1 MEYESKILKLFK
13 NGYLTT
19 KDVTDNNIPRTY
31 LTKLIKENKIERV
44 SRGVYIKKNVLVDEF
59 VVLQSKSK
67 YAIYS
72 NMTALYLHGLS
83 NRIPI
88 KYDITVKSGY
98 KGSLQKEKN
107 VNLFYTKRELLELG
121 VINYKLDSGNI
132 IRVYDLDKIICDII
146 KNRKRID
153 AEIFNK
159 AIRKYF
165 YSKKKNTLKLYEYA
179 KKMNIYNKVSDIFEV
194 LKWLRIMLV
203 WNQNHLIY
211 LKN

>member
-1 MEYESKILKLFK
+1 MEYENKILNLFK

-19 KDVTDNNIPRTY
+19 KDVNDNNIPRFY

-44 SRGVYIKKNVLVDEF
+44 SRGVYIEKNELIDEF
-59 VVLQSKSK
+59 VILQSKSK

-72 NMTALYLHGLS
+72 NMTALYLHDLS

-98 KGSLQKEKN
+98 KGSLQTKDN
-107 VNLFYTKRELLELG
+107 VNLFYTKKELLNLG

-132 IRVYDLDKIICDII
+132 IRVYDLDKTICDII
-146 KNRKRID
+146 KNKKKID

-159 AIRKYF
+159 AIREYF

-179 KKMNIYNKVSDIFEV
+179 KKMNIYNKVRDTFEV
-194 LKWLRIMLV
+194 FG
-203 WNQNHLIY
+203 
-211 LKN
+211 

>member
-1 MEYESKILKLFK
+1 MEYENKILNLFK

-19 KDVTDNNIPRTY
+19 KDVTDNNISRIY
-31 LTKLIKENKIERV
+31 LTKLIKEDKIERV

-59 VVLQSKSK
+59 IVLQGKSK

-72 NMTALYLHGLS
+72 NTTALYLYGFS

-88 KYDITVKSGY
+88 RYDITIKSGY
-98 KGSLQKEKN
+98 KGSLQREDN
-107 VNLFYTKRELLELG
+107 VNLFYTKKELLDLG

-132 IRVYDLDKIICDII
+132 IRVYDLDKTICDII
-146 KNRKRID
+146 KNKKRID

-159 AIRKYF
+159 AIREYF

-179 KKMNIYNKVSDIFEV
+179 KKMNIYNKVRDTFEV
-194 LKWLRIMLV
+194 L
-203 WNQNHLIY
+203 Q
-211 LKN
+211 

>member
-44 SRGVYIKKNVLVDEF
+44 SRGVYIKKNELVDEF

-72 NMTALYLHGLS
+72 NTTALYVHGFS

-88 KYDITVKSGY
+88 RYDITVKSGY
-98 KGSLQKEKN
+98 KGSLQKEDN

-121 VINYKLDSGNI
+121 VIDYKLNSGNI
-132 IRVYDLDKIICDII
+132 IRVYDLDKTICDII
-146 KNRKRID
+146 KNKKKID

-159 AIRKYF
+159 AIREYF

-179 KKMNIYNKVSDIFEV
+179 KRMNIYNKVRDAFEV
-194 LKWLRIMLV
+194 FG
-203 WNQNHLIY
+203 
-211 LKN
+211 

>member
-1 MEYESKILKLFK
+1 MEYENKILNLFK

-44 SRGVYIKKNVLVDEF
+44 GRGVYIKKNVLVDEF

-72 NMTALYLHGLS
+72 NTTALYLHGFS

-88 KYDITVKSGY
+88 KYDITIKSGY
-98 KGSLQKEKN
+98 KGSLQKEEN
-107 VNLFYTKRELLELG
+107 VNLFYTKNELLDLG

-132 IRVYDLDKIICDII
+132 IRVYDLDKTICDII
-146 KNRKRID
+146 KNKKKID

-159 AIRKYF
+159 AIREYF

-179 KKMNIYNKVSDIFEV
+179 KKMNIYNKVRDTFEV
-194 LKWLRIMLV
+194 LK
-203 WNQNHLIY
+203 
-211 LKN
+211 

>member
-1 MEYESKILKLFK
+1 MNMGYESKILKLFK

-19 KDVTDNNIPRTY
+19 KDVTENNIPRTY
-31 LTKLIKENKIERV
+31 LTKLIKKNKIERV

-72 NMTALYLHGLS
+72 NTTALYLHGFS

-88 KYDITVKSGY
+88 KYDITIKSGY
-98 KGSLQKEKN
+98 KGSLQKGKN
-107 VNLFYTKRELLELG
+107 VNLFYTKKELLELG
-121 VINYKLDSGNI
+121 VIDYKLDSGNI
-132 IRVYDLDKIICDII
+132 IRVYDLDKTICDII
-146 KNRKRID
+146 KNKKKID

-159 AIRKYF
+159 AIREYF

-179 KKMNIYNKVSDIFEV
+179 KKMNIYDKVRDTFEI
-194 LKWLRIMLV
+194 LG
-203 WNQNHLIY
+203 
-211 LKN
+211 

>member
-1 MEYESKILKLFK
+1 MQYENKILNLFR

-19 KDVTDNNIPRTY
+19 KEVTNNNIPRTY

-44 SRGVYIKKNVLVDEF
+44 SHGVYIKKNVLVDEF

-72 NMTALYLHGLS
+72 NTTALYLHGFS

-88 KYDITVKSGY
+88 RYDITIKSGY
-98 KGSLQKEKN
+98 KGSLQKEDN
-107 VNLFYTKRELLELG
+107 VNLFYTKNELLDLG

-132 IRVYDLDKIICDII
+132 IRVYDLDKTICDII
-146 KNRKRID
+146 KNKKKID

-159 AIRKYF
+159 AIREYF

-179 KKMNIYNKVSDIFEV
+179 KKMNIYNKVRDTFEV
-194 LKWLRIMLV
+194 LQWLKIETV
-203 WNQNHLIY
+203 
-211 LKN
+211 

>member
-31 LTKLIKENKIERV
+31 LTKLIKKNKIERV

-59 VVLQSKSK
+59 VILQSKSK

-72 NMTALYLHGLS
+72 NATALYLHGLS

-165 YSKKKNTLKLYEYA
+165 YSKKKNTLKLSEYA

-194 LKWLRIMLV
+194 LK
-203 WNQNHLIY
+203 
-211 LKN
+211 

>member
-19 KDVTDNNIPRTY
+19 KDVTENNIPRTY

-72 NMTALYLHGLS
+72 NTTALYLHGFS

-88 KYDITVKSGY
+88 KYDITIKSGY
-98 KGSLQKEKN
+98 KGSLQKGKN
-107 VNLFYTKRELLELG
+107 VNLFYTKKELLELG
-121 VINYKLDSGNI
+121 VIDYKLDSGNI
-132 IRVYDLDKIICDII
+132 IRVYDLDKTICDII
-146 KNRKRID
+146 KNKKKID

-159 AIRKYF
+159 AIREYF

-179 KKMNIYNKVSDIFEV
+179 KKMNIYNKVRDTFEV
-194 LKWLRIMLV
+194 FG
-203 WNQNHLIY
+203 
-211 LKN
+211 

>member
-1 MEYESKILKLFK
+1 MEYESKILKLFN
-13 NGYLTT
+13 NGYLIT

-31 LTKLIKENKIERV
+31 LTKLIKKNKIERV

-59 VVLQSKSK
+59 VILQSKSK

-72 NMTALYLHGLS
+72 NTTALYLHGFS

-88 KYDITVKSGY
+88 RYDITVKSGY

-107 VNLFYTKRELLELG
+107 INLFYTKKELLELG

-132 IRVYDLDKIICDII
+132 IRVYDLDKTICDII
-146 KNRKRID
+146 KNKKKID

-159 AIRKYF
+159 AIREYF
-165 YSKKKNTLKLYEYA
+165 YSNKKNTLKLYEYA
-179 KKMNIYNKVSDIFEV
+179 KKMNIYNKVRDTFEV
-194 LKWLRIMLV
+194 FG
-203 WNQNHLIY
+203 
-211 LKN
+211 

>member
-1 MEYESKILKLFK
+1 MEYENKILNLSK

-19 KDVTDNNIPRTY
+19 KDVTYNNIPRIY

-59 VVLQSKSK
+59 VILQSKSK

-72 NMTALYLHGLS
+72 NTTALYLHGLS

-88 KYDITVKSGY
+88 RYDITVKSGY
-98 KGSLQKEKN
+98 KGSLQKENN

-121 VINYKLDSGNI
+121 VIDYKLETGNI
-132 IRVYDLDKIICDII
+132 IRVYDLDKTICDII
-146 KNRKRID
+146 KNKKKID

-159 AIRKYF
+159 AIREYF
-165 YSKKKNTLKLYEYA
+165 YSKKKNTLRLYEYA
-179 KKMNIYNKVSDIFEV
+179 KKMNIYNKVRDTFEV
-194 LKWLRIMLV
+194 FG
-203 WNQNHLIY
+203 
-211 LKN
+211 

>member
-1 MEYESKILKLFK
+1 MEYENRILNLFK
-13 NGYLTT
+13 NDYLTT
-19 KDVTDNNIPRTY
+19 KEVTDNNVPRTY
-31 LTKLIKENKIERV
+31 LTKLIKKNKIERV

-59 VVLQSKSK
+59 VILQSKSK

-72 NMTALYLHGLS
+72 NATALYLHGFS

-98 KGSLQKEKN
+98 KGSLQKERN

-121 VINYKLDSGNI
+121 VINYKLNSGNI
-132 IRVYDLDKIICDII
+132 IRVYDLDKTICDII
-146 KNRKRID
+146 KNKKKID

-159 AIRKYF
+159 AIREYF

-179 KKMNIYNKVSDIFEV
+179 KKMKIYNKVRDTFEV
-194 LKWLRIMLV
+194 LG
-203 WNQNHLIY
+203 
-211 LKN
+211 

>member
-19 KDVTDNNIPRTY
+19 KDVTDNDIPRTY

-72 NMTALYLHGLS
+72 NTTALYLHGFS

-88 KYDITVKSGY
+88 KYDITIKSGY
-98 KGSLQKEKN
+98 KGSLQKGKN
-107 VNLFYTKRELLELG
+107 VNLFYTKKELLELG
-121 VINYKLDSGNI
+121 VIDYKLDSGNI
-132 IRVYDLDKIICDII
+132 IRVYDSDKTICDII
-146 KNRKRID
+146 KNKKKID

-159 AIRKYF
+159 AIREYF

-179 KKMNIYNKVSDIFEV
+179 KKMNIYNKVRDTFEV
-194 LKWLRIMLV
+194 FG
-203 WNQNHLIY
+203 
-211 LKN
+211 

>member
-1 MEYESKILKLFK
+1 MKYESKILKLFN

-31 LTKLIKENKIERV
+31 LTKLIKKNKIERV

-59 VVLQSKSK
+59 VILQSKSK

-72 NMTALYLHGLS
+72 NTTALYLHGFS

-88 KYDITVKSGY
+88 RYDITVKSGY

-107 VNLFYTKRELLELG
+107 VNLFYTKKELLELG

-132 IRVYDLDKIICDII
+132 IRVYDLDKTICDII
-146 KNRKRID
+146 KNKKKID

-159 AIRKYF
+159 AIREYF
-165 YSKKKNTLKLYEYA
+165 YSNKKNTLKLYEYA
-179 KKMNIYNKVSDIFEV
+179 KKMNIYNKVRDTFEIV
-194 LKWLRIMLV
+194 V
-203 WNQNHLIY
+203 PFVV
-211 LKN
+211 